1 MTLPSI
7 LAVAAGGA
15 VGAVLR
21 YLISLI
27 PFNGNFP
34 TATLVTNIFGALVI
48 VFISGFAASGTA
60 DKNAVLFLKTGVCG
74 GFTTFSTFSLECFQ
88 LFESGKILTGSVY
101 VIVSLSGCLLGVW
114 AGTALG
120 KAVFSK

>member
-1 MTLPSI
+1 M
-7 LAVAAGGA
+7 
-15 VGAVLR
+15 LR

-34 TATLVTNIFGALVI
+34 IATLVTNILGALVI
-48 VFISGFAASGTA
+48 GFISGFAASGTV

-88 LFESGKILTGSVY
+88 LFESRKILTGSVY

-114 AGTALG
+114 AGTAFG
-120 KAVFSK
+120 KTVFSK